1 MRRYP
6 PVTVNVYQS
15 AFGQHIRQ
23 LRNRQGVTQEEL
35 AHRAGIH
42 VTYLS
47 GIERGVRN
55 PSLKSICALAV
66 GLEVPVSELFAF
78 QIYPPDLAGLKPVSR
93 NSCEGRNDH
102 CTGGVASRTT
112 PLTTGPMTTGSQM
125 LPTHHS
131 PI

>member
-78 QIYPPDLAGLKPVSR
+78 QIYPPDLVLQLQKCGEEFQAASVMAAP
-93 NSCEGRNDH
+93 GR
-102 CTGGVASRTT
+102 CLVPPS
-112 PLTTGPMTTGSQM
+112 PPGPPQ
-125 LPTHHS
+125 H
-131 PI
+131 